1 VTQLF
6 GIPEQFDQ
14 TAPPTKGY
22 GMDFIKWL
30 HSDPGQAALAG
41 AAGGLVR
48 WLTLRDSWRDG
59 LASLFVGGICAIYLS
74 PLAQPV
80 LQPVF
85 GAISPGGDAG
95 SFAAFVVG
103 LGGIALSGMVIDLT
117 RRFRAEHGGASDT

>member
-1 VTQLF
+1 
-6 GIPEQFDQ
+6 
-14 TAPPTKGY
+14 
-22 GMDFIKWL
+22 MDFIKWL
-30 HSDPGQAALAG
+30 HSDLGQAALAG

-85 GAISPGGDAG
+85 GAISPDGDAS

-117 RRFRAEHGGASDT
+117 RRFRAKHGGASDT